1 MTAKYL
7 PLKTGVPF
15 FVDSQM
21 KSPGITTSID
31 GKNRTLYMQTVKS
44 IEEKTRGNL
53 KKTLKGLYS
62 FLGARPAVL

>member
-53 KKTLKGLYS
+53 KKT
-62 FLGARPAVL
+62 